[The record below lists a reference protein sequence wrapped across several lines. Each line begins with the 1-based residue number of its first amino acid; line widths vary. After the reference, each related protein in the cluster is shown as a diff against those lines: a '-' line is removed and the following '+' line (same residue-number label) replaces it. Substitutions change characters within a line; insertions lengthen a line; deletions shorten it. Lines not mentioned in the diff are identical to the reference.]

1 MRAKTRRES
10 KPREIPWR
18 REGRGNFIGGTAD
31 LAGVF
36 GEERGDDF
44 GEDREVKGGRA
55 GAAIDPAGI
64 GLDEGEN
71 GLGKG
76 FESDGVVRI
85 GGGIRE
91 GRKMNEGG
99 GGIFGGEI
107 LEEID

>member
-1 MRAKTRRES
+1 MG
-10 KPREIPWR
+10 I
-18 REGRGNFIGGTAD
+18 
-31 LAGVF
+31 F
-36 GEERGDDF
+36 GEERGDDL

-85 GGGIRE
+85 GGGISEERE
-91 GRKMNEGG
+91 MNEGG
-99 GGIFGGEI
+99 GGILGGEI
-107 LEEID
+107 VEEID